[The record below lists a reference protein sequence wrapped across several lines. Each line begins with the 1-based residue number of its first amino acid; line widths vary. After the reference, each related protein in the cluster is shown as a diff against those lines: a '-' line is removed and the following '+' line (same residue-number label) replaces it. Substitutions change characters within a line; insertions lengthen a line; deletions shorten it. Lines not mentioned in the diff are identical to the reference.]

1 MAILSLRFE
10 GLTIDPVRAMD
21 GLQKHHLILMLPGH
35 RWVKHNVYWGD
46 LREDEEYRHHGS
58 VTSVT
63 VPDDGGCP
71 MIVSGSATGS

>member
-35 RWVKHNVYWGD
+35 RWVKHNESWGD
-46 LREDEEYRHHGS
+46 LRER
-58 VTSVT
+58 
-63 VPDDGGCP
+63 
-71 MIVSGSATGS
+71 

>member
-1 MAILSLRFE
+1 MR
-10 GLTIDPVRAMD
+10 
-21 GLQKHHLILMLPGH
+21 PGH